1 MRRIRCAIYTRKS
14 SEEGLEQD
22 FNSLDAQRE
31 ACEAYIASQKHE
43 GWEVLRDH
51 YNDGGISGGH
61 LDRPALQRLMQAV
74 DEKRVDQ
81 IVVYKI
87 DRLTRSL
94 TGFAKLVDRLDAAEA
109 SFVSVTQSFNTA
121 TSMGRLTLNMLLSFA
136 QFEREV
142 TSERIRDKIAAS
154 KRKGMWM
161 GGHVPLGYCAD
172 GRTLKIDE
180 AEARTIR
187 TLYDLYRKLGSVR
200 EVKDCAEALGFRSR
214 RRARSCGRVS
224 GGIPFDRGH
233 LHHILSNPVY
243 AGRIRHKGQ
252 VYDGQHPAIID
263 PKTWDKVQELLQ
275 SGAAISR
282 GTRKKAITSPLA
294 GKLFDETGDRLTPS
308 HSRKNGK
315 RLRYYVSRRVIA
327 GGCEKHPDAWRLPAE
342 QVEGVLTEMIR
353 GHLGRP
359 DAAASVIQ
367 GLPAAEIK
375 TTAERL
381 AACISSTDCL
391 NLIKKVNL
399 RPGTIRVQLDT
410 PLLAKWL
417 DCLPGHI
424 NASELTIETP
434 FQMRRR
440 GVELKLHLG
449 DPPPEIDETLVQNIV
464 KGRRWLAMVIDGKSF
479 SEIEQVENVSTRRV
493 QDIANLALIAPDIL
507 DAITLGEKPDGL
519 STDCLIKTRFS
530 AIWSEQRAQFS
541 AL

>member
-43 GWEVLRDH
+43 GWEVLRNH

-172 GRTLKIDE
+172 GRTLKINE
-180 AEARTIR
+180 AEGPTIR

-200 EVKDCAEALGFRSR
+200 EVKDRAEAPGFRSR

-252 VYDGQHPAIID
+252 VYNGQHPAIID

-353 GHLGRP
+353 RHLGRP

-399 RPGTIRVQLDT
+399 RPGAIRVQLDT
-410 PLLAKWL
+410 PVLAKWL

-424 NASELTIETP
+424 NASGLTIETP

-479 SEIEQVENVSTRRV
+479 SEIAQVENVSTRRV

-519 STDCLIKTRFS
+519 STDYLIKTRFS
-530 AIWSEQRAQFS
+530 AIWSEQRTQFS

>member
-172 GRTLKIDE
+172 GRTLKINEVE
-180 AEARTIR
+180 APTIR

-200 EVKDCAEALGFRSR
+200 EVKDRAEALGFRSR

-353 GHLGRP
+353 RHLGRP

-391 NLIKKVNL
+391 NLIEKVHL
-399 RPGTIRVQLDT
+399 RPGAMRIQLDT
-410 PLLAKWL
+410 LVLAKWL

-424 NASELTIETP
+424 NALELTIETP

-449 DPPPEIDETLVQNIV
+449 DPTPQIDETLVQNIV

-479 SEIEQVENVSTRRV
+479 SEIAQVENVSTRRV

-519 STDCLIKTRFS
+519 STDYLIKTRFS
-530 AIWSEQRAQFS
+530 AIWSEQRTQFS

>member
-172 GRTLKIDE
+172 GRTLKINE
-180 AEARTIR
+180 AEGPTIR

-200 EVKDCAEALGFRSR
+200 EVKDRAEALGFRSR

-353 GHLGRP
+353 RHLGRP

-391 NLIKKVNL
+391 NLIEKVHL
-399 RPGTIRVQLDT
+399 RPGAIRIQLDT
-410 PLLAKWL
+410 PVLAKWL

-479 SEIEQVENVSTRRV
+479 SEIAQVENVSTRRV

-507 DAITLGEKPDGL
+507 DAITLGEKSDGL
-519 STDCLIKTRFS
+519 STDYLIKTRFS

>member
-43 GWEVLRDH
+43 GWEVLRNH

-121 TSMGRLTLNMLLSFA
+121 TSMGCLTLNMLLSFA

-172 GRTLKIDE
+172 GPTLKIDE
-180 AEARTIR
+180 AEGPTIR

-200 EVKDCAEALGFRSR
+200 EVKDRAEAPGFRSR

-399 RPGTIRVQLDT
+399 RPGAIRVQLDT
-410 PLLAKWL
+410 PVLAKWL

-424 NASELTIETP
+424 NASGLTIETP

-449 DPPPEIDETLVQNIV
+449 DPPPQIDETLVQNIV

-479 SEIEQVENVSTRRV
+479 SEIAQVENVSTRRV
-493 QDIANLALIAPDIL
+493 QDIANLALIAPNIL

-519 STDCLIKTRFS
+519 STDYLIKTRFS
-530 AIWSEQRAQFS
+530 AIWSEQRTQFS

>member
-94 TGFAKLVDRLDAAEA
+94 TDFAKLVDRLDAAQA

-161 GGHVPLGYCAD
+161 GGHVPLGYRAN

-200 EVKDCAEALGFRSR
+200 EVNDCAEALGFRSR

-252 VYDGQHPAIID
+252 VYDGQHLAIID

-342 QVEGVLTEMIR
+342 QVEGY
-353 GHLGRP
+353 
-359 DAAASVIQ
+359 
-367 GLPAAEIK
+367 
-375 TTAERL
+375 
-381 AACISSTDCL
+381 
-391 NLIKKVNL
+391 
-399 RPGTIRVQLDT
+399 
-410 PLLAKWL
+410 
-417 DCLPGHI
+417 
-424 NASELTIETP
+424 
-434 FQMRRR
+434 
-440 GVELKLHLG
+440 
-449 DPPPEIDETLVQNIV
+449 
-464 KGRRWLAMVIDGKSF
+464 
-479 SEIEQVENVSTRRV
+479 
-493 QDIANLALIAPDIL
+493 
-507 DAITLGEKPDGL
+507 
-519 STDCLIKTRFS
+519 
-530 AIWSEQRAQFS
+530 
-541 AL
+541 